1 MADSVQNRIKGFM
14 RSGGMSSIAMAF
26 ALFGAVLLI
35 MWWATNDGST
45 MSMLMALSAISIILL
60 SIMLFFF
67 SPYTY
72 IRDDICDSM
81 MVSNLLSLNSM
92 LSSLLVVQPGIY
104 APVGN
109 DGAIKVFIPAS
120 SLSDEDVSGISPGVD
135 VFYTRGSVKGI
146 SLLPPGYG
154 LFRNAVEMG
163 AVFTGEGLEGEIKDV
178 LENGMELAS
187 LSVSNEGDRVTVLMR
202 NMANAGLCNS
212 IRKADPAICTRMG
225 CPICSSI
232 ACMLV
237 SGTGRKVR
245 IEKVEDTGKAL
256 MVTFRLF

>member
-1 MADSVQNRIKGFM
+1 VADSWRNILKSFM
-14 RSGGMSSIAMAF
+14 RSGGISSVAMAF
-26 ALFGAVLLI
+26 ALFGLILLI
-35 MWWATNDGST
+35 MWWATNDGSA
-45 MSMLMALSAISIILL
+45 MSMLMALSAIGIILL
-60 SIMLFFF
+60 AIMLFFF

-72 IRDDICDSM
+72 IRDDVCDSM

-92 LSSLLVVQPGIY
+92 LSSLLVSQPGIY

-120 SLSDEDVSGISPGVD
+120 SLGDEGVSRIRPGVE
-135 VFYTRGSVKGI
+135 VFEARGDIKGI
-146 SLLPPGYG
+146 SLTPPGYG
-154 LFRNAVEMG
+154 LYKNAVDMG
-163 AVFTGEGLEGEIKDV
+163 AVFTQEGLESEIKDV

-187 LSVSNEGDRVTVLMR
+187 VSVSSDGDRVAVSIR
-202 NMANAGLCNS
+202 NMANAGLCSS
-212 IRKADPAICTRMG
+212 IRNIDPAICTRMG

-256 MVTFRLF
+256 IVTYRLF